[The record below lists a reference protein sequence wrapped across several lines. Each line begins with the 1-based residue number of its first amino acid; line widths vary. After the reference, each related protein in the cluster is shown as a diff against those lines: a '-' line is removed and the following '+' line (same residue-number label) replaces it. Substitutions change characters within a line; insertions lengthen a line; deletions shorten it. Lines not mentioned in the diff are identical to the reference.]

1 MAIGTNPI
9 DLPVPT
15 TTTASAARA
24 STRQSTQIGAIARPY
39 LFLLP
44 ALVTMGLFAFW
55 PLAATVYNS
64 FFQWNMVTEH
74 QPVGWENYET
84 ILTDPSFRSLLQ
96 QSALYVLLSLISAF
110 LLPVGLALLT
120 MQVGSKAGALYQSV
134 LFVPAVISTTV
145 GAIVWQFLF
154 LQRGG
159 PLNAALTSVGLE
171 PQAWLNDPR
180 LALPSLGLVSAWKF
194 LGFNYIIALA
204 GVAGLP
210 REQLE
215 AARIDGAQRWSMLKD
230 VILPLMAPT
239 LLFIGLTA
247 ILQALPNVFVPIQ
260 LMTVG
265 GPSGS
270 SSNLLY
276 AVYEDAFRFFQ
287 IGRSSARSVILVLI
301 LGGFAIW
308 QFRLLEKRASYE

>member
-1 MAIGTNPI
+1 MALGSSHL
-9 DLPVPT
+9 DLPAPRRAGTAVPA
-15 TTTASAARA
+15 ASRRRIELG
-24 STRQSTQIGAIARPY
+24 SVLRPY
-39 LFLLP
+39 VYLLP
-44 ALVTMGLFAFW
+44 AVVTLGIFAFW

-64 FFQWNMVTEH
+64 FFQWNMVSPRK
-74 QPVGWENYET
+74 PVGWENFDR
-84 ILTDPSFRSLLQ
+84 ILTDPSFISLLQ
-96 QSALYVLLSLISAF
+96 QSALYVVLALISAF

-120 MQVGSKAGALYQSV
+120 MQVGRTAGAFYQSV
-134 LFVPAVISTTV
+134 LFVPAVISSTV
-145 GAIVWQFLF
+145 GAIIWQFLY

-159 PLNAALTSVGLE
+159 PLNAALSAIGLE
-171 PQAWLNDPR
+171 PQAWLNDPN

-210 REQLE
+210 REQIE
-215 AARIDGAQRWSMLKD
+215 AARIDGAHGWHMLRD

-260 LMTVG
+260 LLTVG

-276 AVYEDAFRFFQ
+276 AVYEDAFKFFQ